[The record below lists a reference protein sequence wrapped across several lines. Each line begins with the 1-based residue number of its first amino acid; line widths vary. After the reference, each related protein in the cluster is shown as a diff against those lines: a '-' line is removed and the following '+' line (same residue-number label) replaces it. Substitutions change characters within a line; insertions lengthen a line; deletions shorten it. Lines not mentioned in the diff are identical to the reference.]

1 MPGFQPQPKLLLSLG
16 PVNQNTLI
24 LLLIRLPLDAPAPI
38 LAEAISVSAD

>member
-1 MPGFQPQPKLLLSLG
+1 
-16 PVNQNTLI
+16 LI